1 VRWLRGLLLL
11 SIGPLP
17 LCAQSGEAIQQRL
30 HELLARGDYQTEL
43 PDVAADRNS
52 GERSNLAGNGAARR
66 HRHGEVGVPIGDAP
80 GQSLRLPG
88 FGGAGEALLWTLVV
102 VLDVLL
108 VVAIRPCHRRTP
120 AANAGRR
127 RADRLADGRA
137 AAAAAEPVARLRAA
151 RRCRPARCGG
161 ARHVAARIRGAGN
174 ARRPAMAPSR
184 HRSRDPRHA
193 AGPRCR

>member
-1 VRWLRGLLLL
+1 MPGCRPRLPPTRKCASALCRSTATGSCAGLRPWRQSRRCHACRRSCRPEAGAGFRRPPELPHPRRPRSFRAVRWLRGLLLL

-30 HELLARGDYQTEL
+30 HDLLARGDYQTEL

-66 HRHGEVGVPIGDAP
+66 HRHGEVGGPIAHAP

-108 VVAIRPCHRRTP
+108 VVAIARAIAEPRRRT
-120 AANAGRR
+120 
-127 RADRLADGRA
+127 RA
-137 AAAAAEPVARLRAA
+137 
-151 RRCRPARCGG
+151 
-161 ARHVAARIRGAGN
+161 
-174 ARRPAMAPSR
+174 
-184 HRSRDPRHA
+184 
-193 AGPRCR
+193 